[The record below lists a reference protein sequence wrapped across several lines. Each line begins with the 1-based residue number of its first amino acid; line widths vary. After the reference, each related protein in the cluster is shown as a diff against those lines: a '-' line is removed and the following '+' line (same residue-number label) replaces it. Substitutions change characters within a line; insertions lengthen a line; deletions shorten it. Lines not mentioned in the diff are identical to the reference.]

1 MCLSSGE
8 HVFSLVVVP
17 KKVGAKMRRVVVG
30 GNSDGVGGEAGHR
43 LEGGGVGGG
52 GAQ

>member
-30 GNSDGVGGEAGHR
+30 GNGDGVGGWER
-43 LEGGGVGGG
+43 LATTWRGEE
-52 GAQ
+52 